1 MPGEKVQGCAD
12 SLRSMIWRQLNAGN
26 RVWLTGHS
34 KGGAVATTA
43 AARLL
48 LGDSVVD
55 RDLADPATRRP
66 EGAAAYETG
75 CALSRLSIYTFN
87 APMALS
93 EELAQAYEA
102 RVADITVANSTEL
115 VDGTSLMSRGIEH
128 IRFEH
133 KSDEVRR
140 LPAGVGLV
148 HVGSTR
154 YQGESI
160 FEDKGVIAGGVI
172 AVAGV
177 AAALIAACSKVVDS
191 H

>member
-1 MPGEKVQGCAD
+1 
-12 SLRSMIWRQLNAGN
+12 
-26 RVWLTGHS
+26 
-34 KGGAVATTA
+34 
-43 AARLL
+43 
-48 LGDSVVD
+48 
-55 RDLADPATRRP
+55 
-66 EGAAAYETG
+66 
-75 CALSRLSIYTFN
+75 
-87 APMALS
+87 MALS